1 MKRINFIISGC
12 MSALMLLMSA
22 LLLTGCSSD
31 NDTVANA
38 TDGSPLEL
46 KAAVVSGLATRST
59 TASDNAWTVGDI
71 VTVLDGS
78 NSTAY
83 QYTISD
89 ASTGKMT
96 GAMQWADGETQKTIT
111 GWSYGGRNYTTV
123 TPALWNTSTDQSTN
137 DLLQANDFLYSP
149 AQTVNSTDGGATL
162 TFVHAVSQILVRIIC
177 ADGSVTSIDKIG
189 GVHIKAKNTSTFSY
203 TDGAITWTTPST
215 AAADITPLPGTQTGY
230 LITETALV
238 IPQDMSGSALLSFVI
253 TNADNTTTTYT
264 YTPGTGKALL
274 ATGNKYIFNI
284 IFNATNLT
292 IQTVT
297 AASWSQSDNTG
308 TVTGVSTV
316 PLSQIGAWGGG
327 GSGSVDDRTNAS
339 GVSTISW
346 TKTDAD
352 GSVTATKSNIPL
364 ADITDWTAIQE
375 IGALVDHYS
384 KPSTADGGWGA
395 TTGGT
400 VADQNTNTNVNA
412 DWTNGG
418 AAATTEVSTQ
428 PSGANS
434 DWGSAGTGSTTNRD
448 NSSGVSSNSWTDGG
462 TGGTPHSAGNSP
474 VNSSTD
480 WGSAGTGNAD
490 MHNTASGVSVG
501 TWTGGTTGAISSG
514 TAPEN

>member
-1 MKRINFIISGC
+1 
-12 MSALMLLMSA
+12 
-22 LLLTGCSSD
+22 
-31 NDTVANA
+31 
-38 TDGSPLEL
+38 
-46 KAAVVSGLATRST
+46 
-59 TASDNAWTVGDI
+59 
-71 VTVLDGS
+71 
-78 NSTAY
+78 
-83 QYTISD
+83 
-89 ASTGKMT
+89 
-96 GAMQWADGETQKTIT
+96 
-111 GWSYGGRNYTTV
+111 
-123 TPALWNTSTDQSTN
+123 
-137 DLLQANDFLYSP
+137 
-149 AQTVNSTDGGATL
+149 
-162 TFVHAVSQILVRIIC
+162 
-177 ADGSVTSIDKIG
+177 
-189 GVHIKAKNTSTFSY
+189 
-203 TDGAITWTTPST
+203 
-215 AAADITPLPGTQTGY
+215 
-230 LITETALV
+230 
-238 IPQDMSGSALLSFVI
+238 
-253 TNADNTTTTYT
+253 
-264 YTPGTGKALL
+264 
-274 ATGNKYIFNI
+274 
-284 IFNATNLT
+284 
-292 IQTVT
+292 
-297 AASWSQSDNTG
+297 
-308 TVTGVSTV
+308 
-316 PLSQIGAWGGG
+316 
-327 GSGSVDDRTNAS
+327 VDDRTNAS